1 MNSLFNQRLQ
11 SHFTQMSKYLR
22 YVFNDFFVIALMFII
37 GGIGYQYAMFIK
49 HLQAGQWWEQL
60 VLVVVILFVIQL
72 NNLVTFVKRA
82 DFVFW
87 LPKEKEFFA
96 FLRSG
101 LRYSKSLAVI
111 VQIMAWFVMIP
122 FIEKAMVTTNIS
134 AILLFL
140 VTMVV
145 LKMMILNFQMIDNY
159 HHNHNLL
166 NNKVFYRV
174 IVPLVVVALAT
185 YINVYVGV
193 IIGVAMLI
201 LSHLLVAK
209 LKQQSI
215 DWQVVIEKTESHE
228 NSLNRF
234 FNMFT
239 DVENM
244 QGAVR
249 RRSYL
254 DSLFKMF
261 NGDVYSVLYSRGIVR
276 DKEISGLLTRVSI
289 LGAIIIGAIKLEW
302 MAVLIALLFIYLIVF
317 QLIPYFTNFE
327 DNVFISLYPISFDQ
341 QVKSFTN
348 VIGKIM
354 ILVII
359 VLMVGSIFMFN
370 LLGSLMLL
378 LALVI
383 EWILLIKIYVPKKIK
398 KASSNYWCCLT

>member
-11 SHFTQMSKYLR
+11 AHFTQMSKYLR

-49 HLQAGQWWEQL
+49 HLQAGQWWEKL
-60 VLVVVILFVIQL
+60 VLVVLLLVVIQL

-101 LRYSKSLAVI
+101 LRYSKSIAVI
-111 VQIMAWFVMIP
+111 VQIVAWFVMIP
-122 FIEKAMVTTNIS
+122 FIEKTMVTINI
-134 AILLFL
+134 ALTLMFL
-140 VTMVV
+140 VILVV
-145 LKMMILNFQMIDNY
+145 LKMMILNFQMTDNY
-159 HHNHNLL
+159 HHNGNFL
-166 NNKVFYRV
+166 NNKIFYRV
-174 IVPLVVVALAT
+174 IIPLVVVALAT
-185 YINVYVGV
+185 YFNVYVGV
-193 IIGVAMLI
+193 IIGIVVLI

-215 DWQVVIEKTESHE
+215 NWQVVIEKTESHE

-244 QGAVR
+244 QGAVK

-254 DSLFKMF
+254 DSMFKIF
-261 NGDVYSVLYSRGIVR
+261 NNDVYSVLYSRGIVR

-289 LGAIIIGAIKLEW
+289 LGAIIIGAIKLDW
-302 MAVLIALLFIYLIVF
+302 MAILIAMLFMYLIVF

-327 DNVFISLYPISFDQ
+327 DNVFTSLYPINFDL

-354 ILVII
+354 ILVVI
-359 VLMVGSIFMFN
+359 VLMIGSIFMFN
-370 LLGSLMLL
+370 LLGSIMLF

>member
-145 LKMMILNFQMIDNY
+145 LKMMILNFQMINNY
-159 HHNHNLL
+159 HHNRNLL

-174 IVPLVVVALAT
+174 IVPLVVVALAP
-185 YINVYVGV
+185 
-193 IIGVAMLI
+193 I
-201 LSHLLVAK
+201 L
-209 LKQQSI
+209 
-215 DWQVVIEKTESHE
+215 
-228 NSLNRF
+228 
-234 FNMFT
+234 MFMW
-239 DVENM
+239 V
-244 QGAVR
+244 
-249 RRSYL
+249 
-254 DSLFKMF
+254 
-261 NGDVYSVLYSRGIVR
+261 
-276 DKEISGLLTRVSI
+276 
-289 LGAIIIGAIKLEW
+289 
-302 MAVLIALLFIYLIVF
+302 
-317 QLIPYFTNFE
+317 
-327 DNVFISLYPISFDQ
+327 
-341 QVKSFTN
+341 
-348 VIGKIM
+348 
-354 ILVII
+354 
-359 VLMVGSIFMFN
+359 
-370 LLGSLMLL
+370 
-378 LALVI
+378 
-383 EWILLIKIYVPKKIK
+383 
-398 KASSNYWCCLT
+398 

>member
-209 LKQQSI
+209 IKQQSI

-327 DNVFISLYPISFDQ
+327 DNVFISLYPINFDQ

-359 VLMVGSIFMFN
+359 VLMLGSIFMFN

-398 KASSNYWCCLT
+398 KASSNY

>member
-1 MNSLFNQRLQ
+1 
-11 SHFTQMSKYLR
+11 MSKYLR

-49 HLQAGQWWEQL
+49 HLQAGQWWEKL
-60 VLVVVILFVIQL
+60 VLVVLLLVVIQL

-101 LRYSKSLAVI
+101 LRYSKSIAVI
-111 VQIMAWFVMIP
+111 VQIVAWFIMIP
-122 FIEKAMVTTNIS
+122 FIEKTMVTINI
-134 AILLFL
+134 ALTLMFL
-140 VTMVV
+140 VILVV
-145 LKMMILNFQMIDNY
+145 LKMMLLNFQMTDNY
-159 HHNHNLL
+159 HHNGNFL
-166 NNKVFYRV
+166 NNKIFYRV
-174 IVPLVVVALAT
+174 IIPLVVVALAT
-185 YINVYVGV
+185 YFNVYVGV
-193 IIGVAMLI
+193 IIGIVVLI

-215 DWQVVIEKTESHE
+215 NWQVVIEKTESHE

-244 QGAVR
+244 QGAVK

-254 DSLFKMF
+254 DSMFKIF
-261 NGDVYSVLYSRGIVR
+261 NNDVYSVLYSRGIVR

-289 LGAIIIGAIKLEW
+289 LGAIIIGAIKLDW
-302 MAVLIALLFIYLIVF
+302 MAILIAMLFMYLIVF

-327 DNVFISLYPISFDQ
+327 DNVFTSLYPINFYL

-359 VLMVGSIFMFN
+359 VLMIGSIFMFN
-370 LLGSLMLL
+370 LLGSLMLF

-398 KASSNYWCCLT
+398 KASSNY

>member
-145 LKMMILNFQMIDNY
+145 LKMMILNFQMINNY
-159 HHNHNLL
+159 HHNRNLL

-276 DKEISGLLTRVSI
+276 DREISGLLTRVSI

-327 DNVFISLYPISFDQ
+327 DNVFISLYPINFDQ

-378 LALVI
+378 LSLVI

-398 KASSNYWCCLT
+398 KASSNY

>member
-49 HLQAGQWWEQL
+49 HLQAGQWWEKL
-60 VLVVVILFVIQL
+60 VLVVLILVVIQL

-101 LRYSKSLAVI
+101 LRYSKSLAVV
-111 VQIMAWFVMIP
+111 VQIVAWFVMIP
-122 FIEKAMVTTNIS
+122 FIEKSMVNTNI
-134 AILLFL
+134 AIISMFL
-140 VTMVV
+140 VVMVF

-159 HHNHNLL
+159 HHNRNIL
-166 NNKVFYRV
+166 NKKIFYRV
-174 IVPLVVVALAT
+174 IIPLVIVSLAA

-193 IIGVAMLI
+193 IIGIAVLI

-239 DVENM
+239 DVKNM
-244 QGAVR
+244 QGAVK

-261 NGDVYSVLYSRGIVR
+261 NDDVYSVLYSRGIVR
-276 DKEISGLLTRVSI
+276 DKEISGLLTRVSV
-289 LGAIIIGAIKLEW
+289 LGAIIIGAIKLDW
-302 MAVLIALLFIYLIVF
+302 MAILIALLFMYLIVL
-317 QLIPYFTNFE
+317 QLIPYFTNFD
-327 DNVFISLYPISFDQ
+327 DNVFTSLYPITFDQ

-354 ILVII
+354 ILVVI
-359 VLMVGSIFMFN
+359 VLMIGSIFMFN
-370 LLGSLMLL
+370 LLGSIMLL

-398 KASSNYWCCLT
+398 KASSNY

>member
-215 DWQVVIEKTESHE
+215 NWQVVIEKTESHE

-327 DNVFISLYPISFDQ
+327 DNVFISLYPINFDQ

-359 VLMVGSIFMFN
+359 VLMVGSILMFN

-378 LALVI
+378 LSLVI

-398 KASSNYWCCLT
+398 KASSNY

>member
-1 MNSLFNQRLQ
+1 MSSLFSQRLQ

-49 HLQAGQWWEQL
+49 HLQAGQWWEKL
-60 VLVVVILFVIQL
+60 VLVVLLLVVIQL

-101 LRYSKSLAVI
+101 LRYSKSIAFI
-111 VQIMAWFVMIP
+111 VQIVAWFVMIP
-122 FIEKAMVTTNIS
+122 FIEKAMVTTNI
-134 AILLFL
+134 ALILMFL
-140 VTMVV
+140 VIMVI

-159 HHNHNLL
+159 HHNGNLL
-166 NNKVFYRV
+166 NNKVFYRM

-193 IIGVAMLI
+193 IIGIVMLI

-244 QGAVR
+244 QGAVK

-261 NGDVYSVLYSRGIVR
+261 KDDVYSVLYSRGIVR

-302 MAVLIALLFIYLIVF
+302 MVILIALLFMYLIVF

-327 DNVFISLYPISFDQ
+327 DNVFTSLYPINFDQ

-359 VLMVGSIFMFN
+359 VLMIGSIFMFN
-370 LLGSLMLL
+370 LLGSLMLF

-398 KASSNYWCCLT
+398 KASSNY

>member
-49 HLQAGQWWEQL
+49 NLQAGKWWEQL
-60 VLVVVILFVIQL
+60 VLVVVLLVVMQL

-101 LRYSKSLAVI
+101 LRYSKSLAII
-111 VQIMAWFVMIP
+111 VQIVAWFVMIP
-122 FIEKAMVTTNIS
+122 FIEKSMVTTNI
-134 AILLFL
+134 ALILMFL
-140 VTMVV
+140 VIMVV

-159 HHNHNLL
+159 HHNGNLL

-193 IIGVAMLI
+193 VIGIMMLI

-244 QGAVR
+244 QGAVKR
-249 RRSYL
+249 RGYL
-254 DSLFKMF
+254 DPVFKMF
-261 NGDVYSVLYSRGIVR
+261 NDDVYSVLYSRGIVR
-276 DKEISGLLTRVSI
+276 DKEISGLLARVSV

-302 MAVLIALLFIYLIVF
+302 MAILIALLFMYLIVF

-327 DNVFISLYPISFDQ
+327 DNVFTSLYPINFDQ
-341 QVKSFTN
+341 QVKSFTD

-354 ILVII
+354 ILVVI
-359 VLMVGSIFMFN
+359 VLMIGSIFMFN
-370 LLGSLMLL
+370 LLGSLMLF

-398 KASSNYWCCLT
+398 KASSNY

>member
-11 SHFTQMSKYLR
+11 AHFTQMSKYLR

-49 HLQAGQWWEQL
+49 HLQAGQWWEKL
-60 VLVVVILFVIQL
+60 VLVVLLLVVIQL

-101 LRYSKSLAVI
+101 LRYSKSIAVI
-111 VQIMAWFVMIP
+111 VQIVAWFIMIP
-122 FIEKAMVTTNIS
+122 FIEKTMVTINI
-134 AILLFL
+134 ALTLMFL
-140 VTMVV
+140 VILVV
-145 LKMMILNFQMIDNY
+145 LKMMLLNFQMTDNY
-159 HHNHNLL
+159 HHNGNFL
-166 NNKVFYRV
+166 NNKIFYRV
-174 IVPLVVVALAT
+174 IIPLVVVALAT
-185 YINVYVGV
+185 YFNVYVGV
-193 IIGVAMLI
+193 IIGIVVLI

-215 DWQVVIEKTESHE
+215 NWQVVIEKTESHE

-244 QGAVR
+244 QGAVK

-254 DSLFKMF
+254 DSMFKIF
-261 NGDVYSVLYSRGIVR
+261 NNDVYSVLYSRGIVR

-289 LGAIIIGAIKLEW
+289 LGAIIIGAIKLDW
-302 MAVLIALLFIYLIVF
+302 MAILIAMLFMYLIVF

-327 DNVFISLYPISFDQ
+327 DNVFTSLYPINFDL

-359 VLMVGSIFMFN
+359 VLMIGSIFMFN
-370 LLGSLMLL
+370 LGSLMLF

-398 KASSNYWCCLT
+398 KASSNY

>member
-49 HLQAGQWWEQL
+49 HLQAGQWWEKL
-60 VLVVVILFVIQL
+60 VLVVLILVVIQL

-87 LPKEKEFFA
+87 LPKEKEFFT

-111 VQIMAWFVMIP
+111 VQIVAWFVMIP
-122 FIEKAMVTTNIS
+122 FIEKAMVTTNIA
-134 AILLFL
+134 AISIFL
-140 VTMVV
+140 VIMVI

-159 HHNHNLL
+159 HHNRNSL
-166 NNKVFYRV
+166 NNKIFYRV
-174 IVPLVVVALAT
+174 IFPLVVVALAT
-185 YINVYVGV
+185 YMNVYVGV
-193 IIGVAMLI
+193 IIGIVMLI

-209 LKQQSI
+209 LKLKSI

-244 QGAVR
+244 QGAVKR
-249 RRSYL
+249 RRYL
-254 DSLFKMF
+254 DSMFKMF
-261 NGDVYSVLYSRGIVR
+261 NDDVYSVLYSRGIVR
-276 DKEISGLLTRVSI
+276 DEEISGLLTRVSI

-302 MAVLIALLFIYLIVF
+302 MAILIALLFMYLIVF

-327 DNVFISLYPISFDQ
+327 DNVFTSLYPISFNQ

-348 VIGKIM
+348 VIGRIM

-398 KASSNYWCCLT
+398 KASSNY

>member
-11 SHFTQMSKYLR
+11 AHFTQMSKYLR

-49 HLQAGQWWEQL
+49 HLQAGQWWEKL
-60 VLVVVILFVIQL
+60 VLVVLLLVVIQL

-101 LRYSKSLAVI
+101 LRYSKSIAVI
-111 VQIMAWFVMIP
+111 VQIVAWFIMIP
-122 FIEKAMVTTNIS
+122 FIEKTMVTINI
-134 AILLFL
+134 ALTLMFL
-140 VTMVV
+140 VILVV
-145 LKMMILNFQMIDNY
+145 LKMMLLNFQMTDNY
-159 HHNHNLL
+159 HHNGNFL
-166 NNKVFYRV
+166 NNKIFYRV
-174 IVPLVVVALAT
+174 IIPLVVVALAT
-185 YINVYVGV
+185 YFNVYVGV
-193 IIGVAMLI
+193 IIGIVVLI

-215 DWQVVIEKTESHE
+215 NWQVVIEKTESHE

-244 QGAVR
+244 QGAVK

-254 DSLFKMF
+254 DSMFKIF
-261 NGDVYSVLYSRGIVR
+261 NNDVYSVLYSRGIVR

-289 LGAIIIGAIKLEW
+289 LGAIIIGAIKLDW
-302 MAVLIALLFIYLIVF
+302 MAILIAMLFMYLIVF

-327 DNVFISLYPISFDQ
+327 DNVFTSLYPINFDL

-359 VLMVGSIFMFN
+359 VLMIGSIFMFN
-370 LLGSLMLL
+370 LLGSLMLF

>member
-49 HLQAGQWWEQL
+49 HLQAGQWWEKL
-60 VLVVVILFVIQL
+60 VLVVLILVVIQL

-101 LRYSKSLAVI
+101 LRYSKSLAVV
-111 VQIMAWFVMIP
+111 VQIVAWFVMIP
-122 FIEKAMVTTNIS
+122 FIEKSMVNTNI
-134 AILLFL
+134 AIISMFL
-140 VTMVV
+140 VVMVF

-159 HHNHNLL
+159 HHNRNIL
-166 NNKVFYRV
+166 NKKIFYRV
-174 IVPLVVVALAT
+174 IIPLVIVSLAA

-193 IIGVAMLI
+193 IIGIAVLI

-239 DVENM
+239 DVKNM
-244 QGAVR
+244 QGAVK

-261 NGDVYSVLYSRGIVR
+261 NDDVYSVLYSRGIVR

-289 LGAIIIGAIKLEW
+289 LGAIIIGAIKLDW
-302 MAVLIALLFIYLIVF
+302 MAILIALLFMYLIVF
-317 QLIPYFTNFE
+317 QLIPYFTNFD
-327 DNVFISLYPISFDQ
+327 DNVFTSLYPIAFDQ

-354 ILVII
+354 ILVVI
-359 VLMVGSIFMFN
+359 VLMIGSIFMFN
-370 LLGSLMLL
+370 LLGSIMLL

-398 KASSNYWCCLT
+398 KASSNY

>member
-174 IVPLVVVALAT
+174 IVPLLVVALAT

-201 LSHLLVAK
+201 LSHLLVTK

-327 DNVFISLYPISFDQ
+327 DNVFISLYPINFDQ

-398 KASSNYWCCLT
+398 KASSNY

>member
-11 SHFTQMSKYLR
+11 AHFTQMSKYLR

-49 HLQAGQWWEQL
+49 HLQAGQWWEKL
-60 VLVVVILFVIQL
+60 VLVVLLLVVIQL

-101 LRYSKSLAVI
+101 LRYSNSIAVI
-111 VQIMAWFVMIP
+111 VQIVAWFIMIP
-122 FIEKAMVTTNIS
+122 FIEKTMVTINI
-134 AILLFL
+134 ALTLMFL
-140 VTMVV
+140 VILVV
-145 LKMMILNFQMIDNY
+145 LKMMILNFQMTDNY
-159 HHNHNLL
+159 HHNGNFL
-166 NNKVFYRV
+166 NNKIFYRV
-174 IVPLVVVALAT
+174 IIPLVVVALAT
-185 YINVYVGV
+185 YFNVYVGV
-193 IIGVAMLI
+193 IIGIVVLI

-215 DWQVVIEKTESHE
+215 NWQVVIEKTESHE

-244 QGAVR
+244 QGAVK

-254 DSLFKMF
+254 DSMFKIF
-261 NGDVYSVLYSRGIVR
+261 NNDVYSVLYSRGIVR

-289 LGAIIIGAIKLEW
+289 LGAIIIGAIKLDW
-302 MAVLIALLFIYLIVF
+302 MAILIAMLFMYLIVF

-327 DNVFISLYPISFDQ
+327 DNVFTSLYPINFDL

-359 VLMVGSIFMFN
+359 VLMIGSIFMFN
-370 LLGSLMLL
+370 LLGSLMLF

-398 KASSNYWCCLT
+398 KASSNY